1 MNALSTGHPPTAS
14 LRYWETMQP
23 LTLFGPQRLEP
34 CLREEFDHRAID
46 GKVAAITAGWQE
58 REAENDELQEHL
70 GRPVIDLKLHARAD
84 QVFDEDPE
92 LFEAHRA
99 RQDHLQALQ
108 RLYRFRLEFSLEAA
122 RQLVYR
128 EGENG
133 FLEPA
138 RREAIDA
145 VRLLDQQHLE
155 RIAAVHAEFEERW
168 NPRWRPAVARHRN
181 EIAAILGSCAA
192 VGIAGGHV
200 AVLLNRMRL
209 FDLGELLP
217 KRPVFAWSAGA
228 MCLGRRIVLFH
239 DYPPQGPGNA
249 EVFDVGL
256 GLYHG
261 LLALPHASQ
270 RLRLSDPARIRLLAR
285 RFSPDLCVALDSR
298 VSIRLENGVWRRGQN
313 TRHLT
318 VDGQLLDLEQA
329 A

>member
-1 MNALSTGHPPTAS
+1 M
-14 LRYWETMQP
+14 TMQP

-34 CLREEFDHRAID
+34 CLREEFDFRGVD
-46 GKVAAITAGWQE
+46 GPVAAITAGWQE
-58 REAENDELQEHL
+58 REAENEELQEHL
-70 GRPVIDLKLHARAD
+70 GRPVVDLHLHARAD
-84 QVFDEDPE
+84 EVFDEDPE

-108 RLYRFRLEFSLEAA
+108 RLYRFRLEYTLEPA
-122 RQLVYR
+122 RQLIQR
-128 EGENG
+128 EGDSEDA

-138 RREAIDA
+138 RRDAIEA
-145 VRLLDQQHLE
+145 VRLLDAQHLE
-155 RIAAVHAEFEERW
+155 RIAGVHREFEERW
-168 NPRWRPAVARHRN
+168 APRWRPAIARHRS
-181 EIAAILGSCAA
+181 ELAALLGRCAA

-209 FDLGELLP
+209 FDLGELLGEL
-217 KRPVFAWSAGA
+217 PVFAWSAGA
-228 MCLGRRIVLFH
+228 MCLGQRIVLFH

-285 RFSPDLCVALDSR
+285 RFSPELCVALDSR
-298 VSIRLENGVWRRGQN
+298 VSIRLENGAWRRGQN

-318 VDGQLLDLEQA
+318 VDGQVLDLEQA

>member
-1 MNALSTGHPPTAS
+1 MPSP
-14 LRYWETMQP
+14 TMQP

-34 CLREEFDHRAID
+34 CLREEFDHRGIA
-46 GKVAAITAGWQE
+46 GQVAAITAGWQE

-70 GRPVIDLKLHARAD
+70 GRPVIDLRLHSRAD
-84 QVFDEDPE
+84 QVFAEDPE
-92 LFEAHRA
+92 FFEAHRA
-99 RQDHLQALQ
+99 RQDRLQALQ
-108 RLYRFRLEFSLEAA
+108 RVYRLRLEYTLEAA
-122 RQLVYR
+122 RQLIRR
-128 EGENG
+128 EDAPAIV
-133 FLEPA
+133 EPA
-138 RREAIDA
+138 RREAIEA
-145 VRLLDQQHLE
+145 VRLLDAQHLE
-155 RIAAVHAEFEERW
+155 RIAVVHREFEEQW
-168 NPRWRPAVARHRN
+168 APRWRPAIARHRA
-181 EIAAILGSCAA
+181 EIAAILGRCAA

-209 FDLGELLP
+209 FELGELLRELP
-217 KRPVFAWSAGA
+217 IFAWSAGA

-249 EVFDVGL
+249 EVLDVGL

-261 LLALPHASQ
+261 LLALPHASH

-298 VSIRLENGVWRRGQN
+298 VSIRLENGAWRRGQN

-318 VDGQLLDLEQA
+318 VDGQLLDLEPA

>member
-1 MNALSTGHPPTAS
+1 MIL
-14 LRYWETMQP
+14 QP

-34 CLREEFDHRAID
+34 CLREELDFRGIS
-46 GKVAAITAGWQE
+46 GSVAAITAGWQE

-70 GRPVIDLKLHARAD
+70 GRPVVDLRLHARAD
-84 QVFDEDPE
+84 AVFEEDPE
-92 LFEAHRA
+92 LFGAHRA
-99 RQDHLQALQ
+99 RQDRLQAMQ
-108 RLYRFRLEFSLEAA
+108 KLYRFRLEFTLEAA
-122 RQLVYR
+122 RQLLRR
-128 EGENG
+128 EGDED

-138 RREAIDA
+138 RREAIEA

-155 RIAAVHAEFEERW
+155 RIAAVHREFDERW
-168 NPRWRPAVARHRN
+168 APRYRPSVARHRA
-181 EIAAILGSCAA
+181 EIAALLGRSAA
-192 VGIAGGHV
+192 LGIAGGHV
-200 AVLLNRMRL
+200 AVLVNRMRL
-209 FDLGELLP
+209 FELGDLLRDLP
-217 KRPVFAWSAGA
+217 IFAWSAGA

-249 EVFDVGL
+249 EIFDVGL

-270 RLRLSDPARIRLLAR
+270 RLRLHDPARIRLLAR

-298 VSIRLENGVWRRGQN
+298 VSIRLENGAWRRGQN

-318 VDGQLLDLEQA
+318 VDGQILDWEQA

>member
-1 MNALSTGHPPTAS
+1 M
-14 LRYWETMQP
+14 TMQP

-34 CLREEFDHRAID
+34 CLREEFDFRGID
-46 GKVAAITAGWQE
+46 GPVAAITAGWQE

-70 GRPVIDLKLHARAD
+70 GRPVIDLRLHARAD

-99 RQDHLQALQ
+99 RQDQLQALQ
-108 RLYRFRLEFSLEAA
+108 RLYRFRLE
-122 RQLVYR
+122 YT
-128 EGENG
+128 
-133 FLEPA
+133 LEPA
-138 RREAIDA
+138 RQLIQREGDSEEAILEPARAEAIEA
-145 VRLLDQQHLE
+145 VRLLDAQHLA
-155 RIAAVHAEFEERW
+155 RIAEVHREFEERW
-168 NPRWRPAVARHRN
+168 APRSRPAIARHRR
-181 EIAAILGSCAA
+181 ELASILGGCAA

-200 AVLLNRMRL
+200 AILLNRMRL
-209 FDLGELLP
+209 FHLGELMSELP
-217 KRPVFAWSAGA
+217 IFAWSAGA

-256 GLYHG
+256 GLYQG

-270 RLRLSDPARIRLLAR
+270 RLRLTDPARIRLLAR
-285 RFSPDLCVALDSR
+285 RFSPDLCVALDSQ
-298 VSIRLENGVWRRGQN
+298 VSIRLENGAWRRGRK

-318 VDGQLLDLEQA
+318 VDGQVQELEPA